1 MRDYVKFLRKLP
13 KHLRERVVMVVLKIA
28 ENDLKNLDIKSLSG
42 KGQFYRCRV
51 GKVRIIFERRE
62 TINIIYHVGF
72 RGDVYK
78 KM

>member
-13 KHLRERVVMVVLKIA
+13 RSLRERVVTVVLKIA
-28 ENDLKNLDIKSLSG
+28 ENDLKTLDIKPLAG

-51 GKVRIIFERRE
+51 GKIRIIFERRE
-62 TINIIYHVGF
+62 TGNIIYHVGF